1 MKKLLYGRKS
11 IEKKTYEECI
21 SSLIDETKTLVSDWF
36 FLLKANECLYCT
48 HIERITDWNI
58 KEKAKTNQLDGIY
71 VQVQDKDTDDM
82 TLSIAKPTKK
92 RSTKKAKEEVKEE
105 VKEEK
110 PKATTK
116 RKRGRPRKKV
126 VVEEKTSE

>member
-36 FLLKANECLYCT
+36 FFAKSNGCLYCT
-48 HIERITDWNI
+48 HIERITNWNI
-58 KEKAKTNQLDGIY
+58 KEKAKSNQIDNIY
-71 VQVQDKDTDDM
+71 IQIQDKDTDDM
-82 TLSIAKPTKK
+82 YLSIAKPTKK
-92 RSTKKAKEEVKEE
+92 ISVKNEKEEVKE
-105 VKEEK
+105 EEK

-126 VVEEKTSE
+126 VVEENTSE